1 MVEPLIQFKKF
12 SFQYQ
17 SQAEPTLKDINLTI
31 QQGEK
36 VAIIGPSG
44 SGKSTLGQCLN
55 GLVPHVYEGHIQ
67 GELLFKGQDLLASSI
82 VQRSLLISS
91 ILQDTDGQFIGQTVA
106 EDVAFALENDAVE
119 TALIREKVAYW
130 LENLG
135 LTSLAH
141 QRPQDLS
148 GGQKQAVGLAGVLID
163 ESPLL
168 LFDEPL
174 ANLDPQAAHE
184 SLQLLGR
191 LHEETGS
198 TLVIIEH
205 RLEEVLELGLDRI
218 VLVENGQIAFD
229 GPPNQLLASSEL
241 ARVGIREPLYLTAL
255 RELGW
260 ELRAGLPLDKLE
272 ALELPPLPLP
282 ESTRRLKAETGEVLA
297 QWKGLTFAYPDRPA
311 IFEGLDLQLR
321 KGELVALVGKNGT
334 GKSTLAQLLSGYL
347 PAQGQYFWQG
357 QEVADQS
364 LAERARQVGYVLQNP
379 NQMISQSMIF
389 DEVARGLRL
398 RGLSE
403 EEVAP
408 KVAAVLETCG
418 LTPFRNWPISALSYG
433 QKKRV
438 TIAAILVLEP
448 QVLILDEPT
457 AGQDQAHYREMM
469 DFLQGLADQG
479 HAIVLITHDM
489 QLMLEYA
496 DRALVLDQGRILADQ
511 NPRELLSRP
520 DVLAQAHLRETSL
533 FYLAQKIGADAIVLS
548 EFYQERGRKA

>member
-1 MVEPLIQFKKF
+1 MLPLIQFKEF

-17 SQAEPTLKDINLTI
+17 SQAEPTLKDINLDI

-55 GLVPHVYEGHIQ
+55 GLVPHIYKGQIQ
-67 GELLFKGQDLLASSI
+67 GQLLFKGQDLLASSI
-82 VQRSLLISS
+82 VERSLLISS

-106 EDVAFALENDAVE
+106 EDVAFALENDALE
-119 TALIREKVAYW
+119 TSVIRDKVAYW
-130 LENLG
+130 LDKLG
-135 LTSLAH
+135 LADLAQ

-148 GGQKQAVGLAGVLID
+148 GGQKQAVGLGGVLID

-218 VLVENGQIAFD
+218 ILMENGQIAFD
-229 GPPNQLLASSEL
+229 GSPNQLLGSSL
-241 ARVGIREPLYLTAL
+241 LTRSGIREPLYLTVL
-255 RELGW
+255 RELGM
-260 ELRAGLPLDKLE
+260 ELSADQPLDHLA
-272 ALELPPLPLP
+272 ALELPQLSLP
-282 ESTRRLKAETGEVLA
+282 EVSPANSGQEAEVLA
-297 QWKGLTFAYPDRPA
+297 QWTNLSFAYPGRPVL
-311 IFEGLDLQLR
+311 FENLNLQLR
-321 KGELVALVGKNGT
+321 QGELVALLGKNGT

-347 PAQGQYFWQG
+347 PTQGQYCWQG
-357 QEVADQS
+357 QEVTDQS
-364 LAERARQVGYVLQNP
+364 LADRANQVGYVLQNP
-379 NQMISQSMIF
+379 NQMISQTMIF

-398 RGLSE
+398 RGLAE
-403 EEVAP
+403 AEVAT
-408 KVAAVLETCG
+408 KVAAVLEICG

-448 QVLILDEPT
+448 RVLILDEPT

-469 DFLQGLADQG
+469 DFLQELAGLG
-479 HAIVLITHDM
+479 HAIVMITHDM

-496 DRALVLDQGRILADQ
+496 DRALVLDQGKIIADQ
-511 NPRELLSRP
+511 DPRQLLSQP
-520 DVLAQAHLRETSL
+520 ELLAQAHLRTTSL
-533 FYLAQKIGADAIVLS
+533 FELAAKLQADPLALS
-548 EFYQERGRKA
+548 QFYQERRKQA

>member
-1 MVEPLIQFKKF
+1 MTPLIQFKNF

-17 SQAEPTLKDINLTI
+17 SQAEPTLRNINLDI
-31 QQGEK
+31 QRGEK

-67 GELLFKGQDLLASSI
+67 GQLLFEGQDLIASSI

-106 EDVAFALENDAVE
+106 EDVAFALENDALE
-119 TALIREKVAYW
+119 TSLIRERVAYW
-130 LENLG
+130 LERLE

-184 SLQLLGR
+184 SLQLLSR

-218 VLVENGQIAFD
+218 VLVEDGQIAFD

-241 ARVGIREPLYLTAL
+241 MRVGIREPLYLTAL
-255 RELGW
+255 RELGMD
-260 ELRAGLPLDKLE
+260 LRASQSLDDLT
-272 ALELPPLPLP
+272 ALELPALSLP
-282 ESTRRLKAETGEVLA
+282 ESVQVEEEPAGEVLA
-297 QWKGLTFAYPDRPA
+297 QWNRLRFAYPDRPA
-311 IFEGLDLQLR
+311 IFDSLDLQLR

-357 QEVADQS
+357 QEMSEQS
-364 LAERARQVGYVLQNP
+364 LTDRARQVGYVLQNP
-379 NQMISQSMIF
+379 NQMISQTMIF

-403 EEVAP
+403 EEVTSR
-408 KVAAVLETCG
+408 VAAVLEICG

-469 DFLQGLADQG
+469 DFLQELADLG

-496 DRALVLDQGRILADQ
+496 NRALVLDQGRILADQ
-511 NPRELLSRP
+511 NPRELLSQP
-520 DVLAQAHLRETSL
+520 ELLAKAHLRTTSL
-533 FYLAQKIGADAIVLS
+533 FHLADKLQVDPIALS
-548 EFYQERGRKA
+548 QFYQERGRRA

>member
-1 MVEPLIQFKKF
+1 MLPLIQFKEF

-17 SQAEPTLKDINLTI
+17 SQAEPTLKDINLDI

-55 GLVPHVYEGHIQ
+55 GLVPHVYRGEIQ
-67 GELLFKGQDLLASSI
+67 GQLLFQGQDLLASSI
-82 VQRSLLISS
+82 VERSLLISS

-106 EDVAFALENDAVE
+106 EDVAFALENDALE
-119 TALIREKVAYW
+119 TSVIRDKVAYW
-130 LENLG
+130 LDKLG
-135 LTSLAH
+135 LTDLAQ

-148 GGQKQAVGLAGVLID
+148 GGQKQAVGLGGVLID
-163 ESPLL
+163 ESSLL

-218 VLVENGQIAFD
+218 ILMENGQIAFD
-229 GPPNQLLASSEL
+229 GNPNQLLASPL
-241 ARVGIREPLYLTAL
+241 LTRAGIREPLYLTVL
-255 RELGW
+255 RELGM
-260 ELRAGLPLDKLE
+260 ELSADQPLDHL
-272 ALELPPLPLP
+272 ATLELPQLSLP
-282 ESTRRLKAETGEVLA
+282 EVSPAKSGQEAEVLA
-297 QWKGLTFAYPDRPA
+297 QWTNLSFAYPGRPVL
-311 IFEGLDLQLR
+311 FENLNLQLR
-321 KGELVALVGKNGT
+321 QGELVALLGKNGT

-347 PAQGQYFWQG
+347 PAQGQYCWQG
-357 QEVADQS
+357 QEVTDQS
-364 LAERARQVGYVLQNP
+364 LADRANQVGYVLQNP
-379 NQMISQSMIF
+379 NQMISQTMIF

-398 RGLSE
+398 RGLAE
-403 EEVAP
+403 AEVAA
-408 KVAAVLETCG
+408 KVAAVLEICG

-448 QVLILDEPT
+448 RVLILDEPT

-469 DFLQGLADQG
+469 DFLQELAGLG
-479 HAIVLITHDM
+479 HAIVMITHDM

-496 DRALVLDQGRILADQ
+496 DRALVLDQGKIIADQ
-511 NPRELLSRP
+511 DPRQLLSQPELLT
-520 DVLAQAHLRETSL
+520 QAHLRTTSL
-533 FYLAQKIGADAIVLS
+533 FELAAKLQADPLALS
-548 EFYQERGRKA
+548 QFYQERRKQA

>member
-1 MVEPLIQFKKF
+1 MLPLIQFKEF

-17 SQAEPTLKDINLTI
+17 SQAEPTLKDINLDI

-55 GLVPHVYEGHIQ
+55 GLVPHIYKGQIQ
-67 GELLFKGQDLLASSI
+67 GQLLFKGQDLLASSI
-82 VQRSLLISS
+82 VERSLLISS

-106 EDVAFALENDAVE
+106 EDVAFALENDALE
-119 TALIREKVAYW
+119 TSVIRDKVAYW
-130 LENLG
+130 LDKLG
-135 LTSLAH
+135 LADLAQ

-148 GGQKQAVGLAGVLID
+148 GGQKQAVGLGGVLID

-218 VLVENGQIAFD
+218 ILMENGQIAFD
-229 GPPNQLLASSEL
+229 GSPNQLLGSSL
-241 ARVGIREPLYLTAL
+241 LTRAGIREPLYLTVL
-255 RELGW
+255 RELGM
-260 ELRAGLPLDKLE
+260 ELSADQPLDHLA
-272 ALELPPLPLP
+272 ALELPQLSLP
-282 ESTRRLKAETGEVLA
+282 EVSPANSGQEAEVLA
-297 QWKGLTFAYPDRPA
+297 QWTNLSFAYPGRPVL
-311 IFEGLDLQLR
+311 FENLNLQLR
-321 KGELVALVGKNGT
+321 QGELVALLGKNGT

-347 PAQGQYFWQG
+347 PTQGQYCWQG
-357 QEVADQS
+357 QEVTDQS
-364 LAERARQVGYVLQNP
+364 LADRANQVGYVLQNP
-379 NQMISQSMIF
+379 NQMISQTMIF

-398 RGLSE
+398 RGLAE
-403 EEVAP
+403 AEVAT
-408 KVAAVLETCG
+408 KVAAVLEICG

-448 QVLILDEPT
+448 RVLILDEPT

-469 DFLQGLADQG
+469 DFLQELAGLG
-479 HAIVLITHDM
+479 HAIVMITHDM

-496 DRALVLDQGRILADQ
+496 DRALVLDQGKIIADQ
-511 NPRELLSRP
+511 DPRQLLSQP
-520 DVLAQAHLRETSL
+520 ELLAQAHLRTTSL
-533 FYLAQKIGADAIVLS
+533 FELAAKLQADPLALS
-548 EFYQERGRKA
+548 QFYQERRKQA

>member
-1 MVEPLIQFKKF
+1 MVEPLIQFKNF

-55 GLVPHVYEGHIQ
+55 GLVPHVYEGQIQ

-241 ARVGIREPLYLTAL
+241 VRVGIREPLYLTAL

-272 ALELPPLPLP
+272 ALDLPPLPLP

-379 NQMISQSMIF
+379 NQMISQAMIF

-469 DFLQGLADQG
+469 DFLQELADLG

-533 FYLAQKIGADAIVLS
+533 FFLAQKIGADAIVLS

>member
-1 MVEPLIQFKKF
+1 MLPLIQFKEF

-17 SQAEPTLKDINLTI
+17 SQAEPTLKDINLDI
-31 QQGEK
+31 QPGEK

-55 GLVPHVYEGHIQ
+55 GLVPHIYKGQIQ
-67 GELLFKGQDLLASSI
+67 GQLFFKGQDLLASSI
-82 VQRSLLISS
+82 VERSLLISS

-106 EDVAFALENDAVE
+106 EDIAFALENDAVE
-119 TALIREKVAYW
+119 TSAIRDKVAHW
-130 LENLG
+130 LEKLG
-135 LTSLAH
+135 LSDLAQ

-148 GGQKQAVGLAGVLID
+148 GGQKQAVGLGGVLID

-218 VLVENGQIAFD
+218 ILMENGQIAFD
-229 GPPNQLLASSEL
+229 GNPNQLLASSL
-241 ARVGIREPLYLTAL
+241 LTRAGIREPLYLTVL
-255 RELGW
+255 RELGM
-260 ELRAGLPLDKLE
+260 ELSADQPLDHLA
-272 ALELPPLPLP
+272 ALELPQLSLP
-282 ESTRRLKAETGEVLA
+282 EVSPAKSGQEAEVLA
-297 QWKGLTFAYPDRPA
+297 QWTNLSFAYPGRPVL
-311 IFEGLDLQLR
+311 FENLNLQLR
-321 KGELVALVGKNGT
+321 QGELVALLGKNGT

-347 PAQGQYFWQG
+347 PAQGQYCWQG
-357 QEVADQS
+357 QEVTDQS
-364 LAERARQVGYVLQNP
+364 LADRANQVGYVLQNP
-379 NQMISQSMIF
+379 NQMISQTMIF

-398 RGLSE
+398 RGLVE
-403 EEVAP
+403 AEVAT
-408 KVAAVLETCG
+408 KVAAVLEICG

-438 TIAAILVLEP
+438 TIAAILALEP
-448 QVLILDEPT
+448 RVLILDEPT

-469 DFLQGLADQG
+469 DFLQELAGLG
-479 HAIVLITHDM
+479 HAIVMITHDM

-496 DRALVLDQGRILADQ
+496 DRALVLDQGKIIADQ
-511 NPRELLSRP
+511 DPRQLLSQP
-520 DVLAQAHLRETSL
+520 ELLAQAHLRTTSL
-533 FYLAQKIGADAIVLS
+533 FELAAKLQADPLALS
-548 EFYQERGRKA
+548 QFYQARRKQV

>member
-1 MVEPLIQFKKF
+1 MTSLIQFKNF

-17 SQAEPTLKDINLTI
+17 SQAEPTLRDINLDI

-55 GLVPHVYEGHIQ
+55 GLVPHVYEGRIQ
-67 GELLFKGQDLLASSI
+67 GELLFNGQDLLASNI

-184 SLQLLGR
+184 SLQLLSR

-218 VLVENGQIAFD
+218 VLVENGQITFD

-241 ARVGIREPLYLTAL
+241 TRVGIREPLYLTAL
-255 RELGW
+255 RELGM
-260 ELRAGLPLDKLE
+260 ELRDEQPLDDLT
-272 ALELPPLPLP
+272 ALDLPSLSLP
-282 ESTRRLKAETGEVLA
+282 ESVQESEKQAGEVLA
-297 QWKGLTFAYPDRPA
+297 QWKDLNFAYPDNPA

-357 QEVADQS
+357 QEVANQS
-364 LAERARQVGYVLQNP
+364 LADRARQVGYVLQNP
-379 NQMISQSMIF
+379 NQMISQTMIF

-403 EEVAP
+403 EDVAP

-469 DFLQGLADQG
+469 DFLQELADLG

-496 DRALVLDQGRILADQ
+496 NRALVLDQGRILADQ
-511 NPRELLSRP
+511 NPRELLSQP
-520 DVLAQAHLRETSL
+520 ELLAKAHLRTTSL
-533 FYLAQKIGADAIVLS
+533 FQLADKIQADPIALS
-548 EFYQERGRKA
+548 QFYQERGRKA

>member
-1 MVEPLIQFKKF
+1 MLPLIQFKEF

-17 SQAEPTLKDINLTI
+17 SQAEPTLKDINLDI

-55 GLVPHVYEGHIQ
+55 GLVPHVYRGEIQ
-67 GELLFKGQDLLASSI
+67 GQLLFKGQDLLASSI
-82 VQRSLLISS
+82 VERSLLISS

-106 EDVAFALENDAVE
+106 EDVAFALENDALE
-119 TALIREKVAYW
+119 TSAIRDKVAYW
-130 LENLG
+130 LDKLG
-135 LTSLAH
+135 LADLAQ

-148 GGQKQAVGLAGVLID
+148 GGQKQAVGLGGVLID

-184 SLQLLGR
+184 SLQLLSR

-218 VLVENGQIAFD
+218 ILMENSQIAFD
-229 GPPNQLLASSEL
+229 GSPNQLLASPL
-241 ARVGIREPLYLTAL
+241 LTRAGIREPLYLTVL
-255 RELGW
+255 RELGM
-260 ELRAGLPLDKLE
+260 ELSTDQPLDHLA
-272 ALELPPLPLP
+272 ALELPQLSLP
-282 ESTRRLKAETGEVLA
+282 ELSSAKSEQEAEVLA
-297 QWKGLTFAYPDRPA
+297 QWTNLSFAYPGRPVL
-311 IFEGLDLQLR
+311 FENLNLQLR
-321 KGELVALVGKNGT
+321 QGELVALLGKNGT

-347 PAQGQYFWQG
+347 PTQGQYCWQG
-357 QEVADQS
+357 QEVPDQS
-364 LAERARQVGYVLQNP
+364 LADRAKQVGYVLQNP
-379 NQMISQSMIF
+379 NQMISQTMIF

-398 RGLSE
+398 RGLAE
-403 EEVAP
+403 AEVAA
-408 KVAAVLETCG
+408 KVAAVLEICG

-433 QKKRV
+433 QKKRM

-448 QVLILDEPT
+448 RVLILDEPT

-469 DFLQGLADQG
+469 DFLQELAGLG
-479 HAIVLITHDM
+479 HAIVMITHDM

-496 DRALVLDQGRILADQ
+496 DRALVLDQGKIIADQ
-511 NPRELLSRP
+511 DPRQLLSQP
-520 DVLAQAHLRETSL
+520 ELLAQAHLRTTSL
-533 FYLAQKIGADAIVLS
+533 FELAAKLQADPLALS
-548 EFYQERGRKA
+548 QFYQERRKQV

>member
-1 MVEPLIQFKKF
+1 MTPLIQFKNF

-17 SQAEPTLKDINLTI
+17 SQAEPTLRNINLDI
-31 QQGEK
+31 QRGEK

-67 GELLFKGQDLLASSI
+67 GQLLFKGQDLIASSI

-106 EDVAFALENDAVE
+106 EDVAFALENDALE
-119 TALIREKVAYW
+119 TSLIRERVAYW
-130 LENLG
+130 LERLE

-184 SLQLLGR
+184 SLQLLSR

-218 VLVENGQIAFD
+218 VLVEDGQIAFD

-241 ARVGIREPLYLTAL
+241 MRVGIREPLYLTAL
-255 RELGW
+255 RELGMD
-260 ELRAGLPLDKLE
+260 LRASQPLDDLT
-272 ALELPPLPLP
+272 ALELPALSLP
-282 ESTRRLKAETGEVLA
+282 ESVQVEEETAGEVLA
-297 QWKGLTFAYPDRPA
+297 QWNRLRFAYPDRPA
-311 IFEGLDLQLR
+311 IFDGLDLQLR

-357 QEVADQS
+357 QEMSEQS
-364 LAERARQVGYVLQNP
+364 LTDRARQVGYVLQNP
-379 NQMISQSMIF
+379 NQMISQTMIF

-403 EEVAP
+403 EEVTSR
-408 KVAAVLETCG
+408 VAAVLEICG

-438 TIAAILVLEP
+438 TIAAILILEP

-469 DFLQGLADQG
+469 DFLQELADLG

-496 DRALVLDQGRILADQ
+496 NRALVLDQGRILADQ
-511 NPRELLSRP
+511 NPRELLSQP
-520 DVLAQAHLRETSL
+520 ELLAKAHLRTTSL
-533 FYLAQKIGADAIVLS
+533 FHLADKLQVDPIALS
-548 EFYQERGRKA
+548 QFYQERGRRA

>member
-1 MVEPLIQFKKF
+1 MLPLIQFKEF

-17 SQAEPTLKDINLTI
+17 SQAEPTLKDINLDI

-55 GLVPHVYEGHIQ
+55 GLVPHVYRGEIQ
-67 GELLFKGQDLLASSI
+67 GQLLFKGQDLLASSI
-82 VQRSLLISS
+82 VERSLLISS

-106 EDVAFALENDAVE
+106 EDVAFALENDALE
-119 TALIREKVAYW
+119 TSVIRDKVAYW
-130 LENLG
+130 LDKFG
-135 LTSLAH
+135 LTDLAQ

-148 GGQKQAVGLAGVLID
+148 GGQKQAVGLGGVLID

-218 VLVENGQIAFD
+218 ILMENGQIAFD
-229 GPPNQLLASSEL
+229 GNPNQLLASSL
-241 ARVGIREPLYLTAL
+241 LTRAGIREPLYLTVL
-255 RELGW
+255 RELGM
-260 ELRAGLPLDKLE
+260 ELSADQPLDHLA
-272 ALELPPLPLP
+272 ALELPQLSLP
-282 ESTRRLKAETGEVLA
+282 ELSPAKSGQEAEVLA
-297 QWKGLTFAYPDRPA
+297 QWTNLSFAYPGRPVL
-311 IFEGLDLQLR
+311 FENMNLQLR
-321 KGELVALVGKNGT
+321 QGELVALLGKNGT

-347 PAQGQYFWQG
+347 PAQGQYCWQG
-357 QEVADQS
+357 QEVTDQS
-364 LAERARQVGYVLQNP
+364 LADRANQVGYVLQNP
-379 NQMISQSMIF
+379 NQMISQTMIF

-398 RGLSE
+398 RGLAE
-403 EEVAP
+403 EEVAT
-408 KVAAVLETCG
+408 KVAAVLEICG

-448 QVLILDEPT
+448 RVLILDEPT

-469 DFLQGLADQG
+469 DFLQELAGLG
-479 HAIVLITHDM
+479 HAIVMITHDM

-496 DRALVLDQGRILADQ
+496 DRALVLDQGKIIADQ
-511 NPRELLSRP
+511 DPRQLLSQP
-520 DVLAQAHLRETSL
+520 ELLAQAHLRTTSL
-533 FYLAQKIGADAIVLS
+533 FELAAKLQADPLALS
-548 EFYQERGRKA
+548 QFYQERRKQA

>member
-1 MVEPLIQFKKF
+1 MVEPLIQFKNF

-55 GLVPHVYEGHIQ
+55 GLVPHVYEGQIQ
-67 GELLFKGQDLLASSI
+67 GELLFKGQDLQASSI

-130 LENLG
+130 LGNLG

-218 VLVENGQIAFD
+218 VLVENGQITFD

-241 ARVGIREPLYLTAL
+241 TRVGIREPLYLTAL
-255 RELGW
+255 RELGM
-260 ELRAGLPLDKLE
+260 ELRDEQPLDDLT
-272 ALELPPLPLP
+272 ALDLPSLSLP
-282 ESTRRLKAETGEVLA
+282 ESVQESEKQAGEVLA
-297 QWKGLTFAYPDRPA
+297 QWKDLNFAYPDNPA
-311 IFEGLDLQLR
+311 IFEGFDLQLR

-357 QEVADQS
+357 QEVANQS
-364 LAERARQVGYVLQNP
+364 LADRARQVGYVLQNP
-379 NQMISQSMIF
+379 NQMISQTMIF

-469 DFLQGLADQG
+469 DFLQELADLG

-496 DRALVLDQGRILADQ
+496 NRALVLDQGRILADQ
-511 NPRELLSRP
+511 NPRELLSQP
-520 DVLAQAHLRETSL
+520 ELLAKAHLRTTSL
-533 FYLAQKIGADAIVLS
+533 FQLADKIQADPIALS
-548 EFYQERGRKA
+548 QFYQERGRKA

>member
-1 MVEPLIQFKKF
+1 MTPLIQFKNF

-17 SQAEPTLKDINLTI
+17 SQAEPTLRNINLDI
-31 QQGEK
+31 QRGEK

-67 GELLFKGQDLLASSI
+67 GQLLFKGQDLIASSI

-106 EDVAFALENDAVE
+106 EDVAFALENDALE
-119 TALIREKVAYW
+119 TSLIRERVAYW
-130 LENLG
+130 LERLE

-184 SLQLLGR
+184 SLQLLSR

-218 VLVENGQIAFD
+218 VLVEDGQIAFD

-241 ARVGIREPLYLTAL
+241 MRVGIREPLYLTAL
-255 RELGW
+255 RELGMD
-260 ELRAGLPLDKLE
+260 LRASQPLDDLT
-272 ALELPPLPLP
+272 ALELPALSLS
-282 ESTRRLKAETGEVLA
+282 ESVQVEEETAGEVLA
-297 QWKGLTFAYPDRPA
+297 QWNRLRFAYPDRPA
-311 IFEGLDLQLR
+311 IFDGLDLQLR

-357 QEVADQS
+357 QEMSEQS
-364 LAERARQVGYVLQNP
+364 LTDRARQVGYVLQNP
-379 NQMISQSMIF
+379 NQMISQTMIF

-403 EEVAP
+403 EEVTSR
-408 KVAAVLETCG
+408 VAAVLEICG

-438 TIAAILVLEP
+438 TIAAILILEP

-469 DFLQGLADQG
+469 DFLQELADLG

-496 DRALVLDQGRILADQ
+496 NRALVLDQGRILADQ
-511 NPRELLSRP
+511 NPRELLSQP
-520 DVLAQAHLRETSL
+520 ELLAKAHLRTTSL
-533 FYLAQKIGADAIVLS
+533 FHLADKLQVDPIALS
-548 EFYQERGRKA
+548 QFYQERGRRA

>member
-1 MVEPLIQFKKF
+1 MTQLIQFKNF

-17 SQAEPTLKDINLTI
+17 SQAEPTLRDINLDI

-55 GLVPHVYEGHIQ
+55 GLVPHVYEGQIQ

-184 SLQLLGR
+184 SLQLLSR

-218 VLVENGQIAFD
+218 VLVENGQITFD

-241 ARVGIREPLYLTAL
+241 TRVGIREPLYLTAL
-255 RELGW
+255 RELGM
-260 ELRAGLPLDKLE
+260 ELRGEQPLDDLT
-272 ALELPPLPLP
+272 ALDLPSLSLP
-282 ESTRRLKAETGEVLA
+282 ESVQESEKQAGEVLA
-297 QWKGLTFAYPDRPA
+297 QWKGLNFAYPDSPA

-364 LAERARQVGYVLQNP
+364 LADRAQQVGYVLQNP
-379 NQMISQSMIF
+379 NQMISQAMIF

-469 DFLQGLADQG
+469 DFLQELADLG

-496 DRALVLDQGRILADQ
+496 NRALVLDQGRILADQ
-511 NPRELLSRP
+511 NPRELLSQP
-520 DVLAQAHLRETSL
+520 DLLAKAHLRTTSL
-533 FYLAQKIGADAIVLS
+533 FQLADKLQADPIALS
-548 EFYQERGRKA
+548 QFYQERGRKA

>member
-1 MVEPLIQFKKF
+1 MLPLIQFKEF

-17 SQAEPTLKDINLTI
+17 SQAEPTLVDINLDI

-55 GLVPHVYEGHIQ
+55 GLVPHIYKGQIQ
-67 GELLFKGQDLLASSI
+67 GQLLFKGQDLLASSI
-82 VQRSLLISS
+82 VERSLLISS

-106 EDVAFALENDAVE
+106 EDVAFALENDALE
-119 TALIREKVAYW
+119 TSAIRDKVAYW
-130 LENLG
+130 LDKLG
-135 LTSLAH
+135 LADLAQ

-148 GGQKQAVGLAGVLID
+148 GGQKQAVGLGGVLID

-218 VLVENGQIAFD
+218 ILMENGQIAFD
-229 GPPNQLLASSEL
+229 GSPNQLLASPL
-241 ARVGIREPLYLTAL
+241 LTRAGIREPLYLTVL
-255 RELGW
+255 RELGM
-260 ELRAGLPLDKLE
+260 ELSADQPLDHLA
-272 ALELPPLPLP
+272 ALELTQLSLP
-282 ESTRRLKAETGEVLA
+282 EVSPAKSGQEAEVLA
-297 QWKGLTFAYPDRPA
+297 QWTNLSFAYPGRPA
-311 IFEGLDLQLR
+311 LFENLNLQLQQ
-321 KGELVALVGKNGT
+321 GELVALLGKNGT

-347 PAQGQYFWQG
+347 PAQGQYCWQG
-357 QEVADQS
+357 QEVTDQS
-364 LAERARQVGYVLQNP
+364 LADRANQVGYVLQNP
-379 NQMISQSMIF
+379 NQMISQTMIF

-398 RGLSE
+398 RGLVE
-403 EEVAP
+403 AEVAT
-408 KVAAVLETCG
+408 KVAAALEICG

-448 QVLILDEPT
+448 RVLILDEPT

-469 DFLQGLADQG
+469 DFLQELAGLG
-479 HAIVLITHDM
+479 HAIVMITH
-489 QLMLEYA
+489 
-496 DRALVLDQGRILADQ
+496 
-511 NPRELLSRP
+511 
-520 DVLAQAHLRETSL
+520 
-533 FYLAQKIGADAIVLS
+533 
-548 EFYQERGRKA
+548 

>member
-1 MVEPLIQFKKF
+1 MLPLIQFKEF

-17 SQAEPTLKDINLTI
+17 SQAEPTLKDINLDI

-55 GLVPHVYEGHIQ
+55 GLVPHIYRGEIQ
-67 GELLFKGQDLLASSI
+67 GQLLFQGQDLLASSI
-82 VQRSLLISS
+82 VERSLLISS

-106 EDVAFALENDAVE
+106 EDVAFALENDALE
-119 TALIREKVAYW
+119 TSIIRDKVAYW
-130 LENLG
+130 LDKLG
-135 LTSLAH
+135 LADLAQ

-148 GGQKQAVGLAGVLID
+148 GGQKQAVGLGGVLID

-218 VLVENGQIAFD
+218 ILMENGQIAFD
-229 GPPNQLLASSEL
+229 GSPNQLLASSL
-241 ARVGIREPLYLTAL
+241 LTRAGIREPLYLTVL
-255 RELGW
+255 RELGM
-260 ELRAGLPLDKLE
+260 ELSADQPLDHLA
-272 ALELPPLPLP
+272 ALELPQLSLP
-282 ESTRRLKAETGEVLA
+282 EVSPAKSGQEAEVLA
-297 QWKGLTFAYPDRPA
+297 QWTNLSFAYPGRPA
-311 IFEGLDLQLR
+311 LFENLNLQLR
-321 KGELVALVGKNGT
+321 QGELVALLGKNGT

-347 PAQGQYFWQG
+347 PAQGQYCWQG
-357 QEVADQS
+357 QEVTDQS
-364 LAERARQVGYVLQNP
+364 LADRANQVGYVLQNP
-379 NQMISQSMIF
+379 NQMISQTMIF

-398 RGLSE
+398 RGLAE
-403 EEVAP
+403 AEVAA
-408 KVAAVLETCG
+408 KVAAVLEICG

-433 QKKRV
+433 QKKRM

-448 QVLILDEPT
+448 RVLILDEPT

-469 DFLQGLADQG
+469 DFLQELAGLG
-479 HAIVLITHDM
+479 HAIVMITHDM

-496 DRALVLDQGRILADQ
+496 DRALVLDQGKIIADQ
-511 NPRELLSRP
+511 DPRQLLSQP
-520 DVLAQAHLRETSL
+520 ELLAQAHLRTTSL
-533 FYLAQKIGADAIVLS
+533 FELAAKLQADPLALS
-548 EFYQERGRKA
+548 QFYQERRKQA